1 MYHRDRQSAIWW
13 MPSALVTGATGF
25 VGTHVVKCLLERQHY
40 TTVYV
45 LCRKGSKMNIS
56 KHAGKDVHRLD
67 GDVESEA
74 DVKAAL
80 LAAKP
85 SYVFHL
91 AGVYAWFQVDHAR
104 FDRVNVQGVRNVVTA
119 CRAAGCE
126 KLIHVSTVLAFG
138 NPAGRG
144 LTASTAFDE
153 ATPAG
158 PAASAYAVSKHAGD
172 CIAQASFD
180 AGELD
185 GCSLFLACCI
195 GADPKLLDDE
205 RDVMKIRPLV
215 QGQIPA
221 TIASS
226 TTFTY
231 VYVRDAAE
239 AIVRAAEKDGNERGE
254 RYLVGNQRLS
264 TGEYYDL
271 IASLSG
277 QPRPRWEVP
286 ASVALGAGYV
296 ASWAARRI
304 TGANPM
310 APADLV
316 RTAAKGTLLFDAT
329 KSERELGVVYTDIR
343 VAFAE
348 AIDLI
353 TSPPEMPADHA
364 EATERLVE
372 VES

>member
-1 MYHRDRQSAIWW
+1 
-13 MPSALVTGATGF
+13 MPTALVTGATGF
-25 VGTHVVKCLLERQHY
+25 VGSHVVRCLLERQQY
-40 TTVYV
+40 TTVFI
-45 LCRKGSKMNIS
+45 LCRAGSKTSITR
-56 KHAGKDVHRLD
+56 HAGQCVRRLE
-67 GDVESEA
+67 GDIESEA
-74 DVKAAL
+74 DVLSAL
-80 LAAKP
+80 LACKP

-91 AGVYAWFQVDHAR
+91 AGVYAWWQADHAR
-104 FDRVNVQGVRNVVTA
+104 FDRVNVNGVRNVVAA
-119 CRAAGCE
+119 CRAAGVK

-138 NPAGRG
+138 NPTGRG
-144 LTASTAFDE
+144 QTASTAFDE

-158 PAASAYAVSKHAGD
+158 PAASAYAASKHAGD
-172 CIAQASFD
+172 SIAQAAFD

-195 GADPKLLDDE
+195 GADSKLIDDQ

-221 TIASS
+221 TIASP

-231 VYVRDAAE
+231 VYVHDAAE
-239 AIVRAAEKDGNERGE
+239 AIVRAAEKEGNERGE
-254 RYLVGNQRLS
+254 KYLVGNQRLTTS
-264 TGEYYDL
+264 QYYDL
-271 IASLSG
+271 IAELSG

-296 ASWAARRI
+296 ASWMARRI

-316 RTAAKGTLLFDAT
+316 RTAAKGTMLFDAT
-329 KSERELGVVYTDIR
+329 KSERELGMAYTNIR

-348 AIDLI
+348 AIDFI
-353 TSPPEMPADHA
+353 TCPPELPADHA

-372 VES
+372 TSS

>member
-1 MYHRDRQSAIWW
+1 
-13 MPSALVTGATGF
+13 MPTALVTGATGF
-25 VGTHVVKCLLERQHY
+25 VGSHVVKCLLERQQY
-40 TTVYV
+40 TSIYV
-45 LCRKGSKMNIS
+45 LCRRGTKMS
-56 KHAGKDVHRLD
+56 FTKHAGQGVHRLE
-67 GDVESEA
+67 GDVESETEL
-74 DVKAAL
+74 KAAF
-80 LAAKP
+80 LASKP
-85 SYVFHL
+85 AYVFHL
-91 AGVYAWFQVDHAR
+91 AGVYAWWQLDHSR
-104 FDRVNVQGVRNVVTA
+104 FDRVNVEGVRNVVAA
-119 CRAAGCE
+119 CKAAQVK

-158 PAASAYAVSKHAGD
+158 PSASAYAASKHAGD

-180 AGELD
+180 AGEVD

-195 GADPKLLDDE
+195 GADPKLVDDQ

-221 TIASS
+221 TIASP

-254 RYLVGNQRLS
+254 RYLIGNQRLS

-271 IASLSG
+271 IAELSG
-277 QPRPRWEVP
+277 QSRPRWEVP

-296 ASWAARRI
+296 ASWMARRI

-329 KSERELGVVYTDIR
+329 KSERELGMVYTNIR
-343 VAFAE
+343 VAFTE
-348 AIDLI
+348 AIDFI
-353 TSPPEMPADHA
+353 TTPPELPADHA
-364 EATERLVE
+364 EATEHLVE
-372 VES
+372 RDSS